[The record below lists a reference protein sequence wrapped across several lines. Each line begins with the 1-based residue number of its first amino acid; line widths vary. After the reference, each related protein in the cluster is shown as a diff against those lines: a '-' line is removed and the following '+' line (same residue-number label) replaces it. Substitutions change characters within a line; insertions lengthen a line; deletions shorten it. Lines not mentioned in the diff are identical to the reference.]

1 MTSGGGMTALL
12 RHPRLDRGSMASA
25 EVDTRIR
32 GYDRNVRG
40 QDRSVRGNERDTRRY
55 GSYGAGVDIGCVAM
69 TLSMRRPSSSMT

>member
-1 MTSGGGMTALL
+1 
-12 RHPRLDRGSMASA
+12 MASA

-32 GYDRNVRG
+32 GYDINVRGCHRNVRG
-40 QDRSVRGNERDTRRY
+40 QDRNVRGNERDTRRY

>member
-1 MTSGGGMTALL
+1 
-12 RHPRLDRGSMASA
+12 MASA

-32 GYDRNVRG
+32 GHDRNVRRYDKNVRG
-40 QDRSVRGNERDTRRY
+40 QDRSVRGNERDTRGY

>member
-1 MTSGGGMTALL
+1 
-12 RHPRLDRGSMASA
+12 MASA

-32 GYDRNVRG
+32 GYDRNVRGCHRNVRRYDRNVRG

-55 GSYGAGVDIGCVAM
+55 GSYGSGVDIGCVAM

>member
-1 MTSGGGMTALL
+1 
-12 RHPRLDRGSMASA
+12 MASA

-40 QDRSVRGNERDTRRY
+40 CHRNVRRYDRRVRGNERDTRRY

>member
-1 MTSGGGMTALL
+1 
-12 RHPRLDRGSMASA
+12 MASA

-32 GYDRNVRG
+32 GYDINVRG

-55 GSYGAGVDIGCVAM
+55 GSYGSGVDIGCVAM

>member
-1 MTSGGGMTALL
+1 
-12 RHPRLDRGSMASA
+12 MASA

-32 GYDRNVRG
+32 GYDRNVRGCHRNVRRYDRNVRG

>member
-1 MTSGGGMTALL
+1 
-12 RHPRLDRGSMASA
+12 MASA

-32 GYDRNVRG
+32 GYDRNVRRYDRNVRGQDRNVRG
-40 QDRSVRGNERDTRRY
+40 QDRSVHGNERDTRRY